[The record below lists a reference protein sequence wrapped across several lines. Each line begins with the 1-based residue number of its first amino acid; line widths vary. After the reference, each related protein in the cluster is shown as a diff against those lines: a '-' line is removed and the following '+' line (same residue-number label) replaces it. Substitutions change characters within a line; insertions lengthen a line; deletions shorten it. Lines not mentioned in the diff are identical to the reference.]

1 MIFSRI
7 VAGVLAAFAVGA
19 AAEVPE
25 YFRAG
30 ISGVFPEA
38 KQYREVREKEF
49 SIHDD
54 AGKVLGRLFLESIDD
69 TERRFGYAGT
79 VEVALLFDGENRVA
93 GVLIGKNAETRR
105 YLEALAAL
113 NRSAAALADGVYEV
127 VCGIPI
133 CHRKEEG
140 L

>member
-79 VEVALLFDGENRVA
+79 VEVALLFDGR
-93 GVLIGKNAETRR
+93 IGSPA
-105 YLEALAAL
+105 
-113 NRSAAALADGVYEV
+113 
-127 VCGIPI
+127 C
-133 CHRKEEG
+133 
-140 L
+140 